1 MTTQTITAIRPKR
14 SYTPNRAPLP
24 TELIQGELFV
34 NVNDKT
40 IYIRHDNEDSV
51 VLLSSQDGGQSATY
65 TDLANLEGAEHAG
78 RVMISNGNGT
88 FKFEEIEFT
97 QNINNVTEEYIT
109 NNITRHYNT
118 VTNPTKIVKE
128 TVTNN
133 NTYVVESEYDK
144 LLKQLPE
151 GQTLVS
157 DGKGGWHPVNLKDIT
172 GTTIQTQTLVSQRDE
187 APNITHVSYTK
198 DGGWQSNCAVMKPGH
213 YRVVVQMR
221 AVASGGT
228 GIVVRAK
235 ITGSNVPIRHTIAT
249 AKNNTKPLTGKP
261 TAGYIPCKSVS
272 YVANGTETFDIVVD
286 RNGKVIV
293 EVVDNNGNT
302 FPGLQSLDGNIQ
314 LYKKKVI

>member
-1 MTTQTITAIRPKR
+1 MTTVNVPGVVIPKRTYKADFVPQPDQLVDNEFFIRIDPNGKHAFYTRHKTTNEIILLYEAGSAVTDIADSAVYQSILNLDLPSSGDFALSVENGQLVFKPIKQTI
-14 SYTPNRAPLP
+14 
-24 TELIQGELFV
+24 
-34 NVNDKT
+34 
-40 IYIRHDNEDSV
+40 
-51 VLLSSQDGGQSATY
+51 
-65 TDLANLEGAEHAG
+65 
-78 RVMISNGNGT
+78 
-88 FKFEEIEFT
+88 
-97 QNINNVTEEYIT
+97 INNYYTTSEV
-109 NNITRHYNT
+109 
-118 VTNPTKIVKE
+118 VKE

-187 APNITHVSYTK
+187 APSITHVSYTK

-235 ITGSNVPIRHTIAT
+235 ITGSNVPTRYTIAT